1 MKKQVLAL
9 ALFGMTSVA
18 FAQKNEVKALE
29 KAVKSEK
36 YAQTSALIAAAE
48 NVIAN
53 ADDKTKA
60 KYYYL
65 KAKAMLNSTNY
76 KGIATALKEFDANSV
91 SKYKTEISQLK
102 ESVTGKL
109 VNEAIADQGKGNQV
123 ASAEKLLTAYKLSDN
138 LEYLYFASA
147 AYVTAKDYKSAL
159 PLYEELKD
167 KKYTGV
173 RTEYYAY
180 NKATK
185 KEESFPSKEMRT
197 IALKTG
203 SHIKPVDKQ
212 TESVLPSIIKNIAY
226 MHVELGDT
234 EAAVSAIKEARAS
247 EPTNIDL
254 ILTEANLYLQLG
266 KKDKFKTLMEEAVK
280 QDPTNPTL
288 FFNLGVIAAEQGD
301 NEAARKYYQK
311 SIDLNPKDIN
321 ANFNMGALLLSE
333 ETAVVEEMN
342 SLGTSA
348 ADNKKYDA
356 LQEKRNNIYKSALPY
371 LEKVLAVDS
380 KNKDAATTLKNIYS
394 VLGKTDKFK
403 EMKALLETL

>member
-9 ALFGMTSVA
+9 TLFGLTTVA

-36 YAQTSALIAAAE
+36 FAETKSLIAAAE

-65 KAKAMLNSTNY
+65 KAKAMLNSTDY
-76 KGIATALKEFDANSV
+76 KGMAAALKEFKANNT
-91 SKYKTEISQLK
+91 SKYEVEISQLK
-102 ESVTGKL
+102 ENVTGKL
-109 VNEAIADQGKGNQV
+109 VNEAIADQGAGKQA
-123 ASAEKLLTAYKLSDN
+123 ASANKLEAAYRLSGN
-138 LEYLYFASA
+138 LEYLFYAGT
-147 AYVTAKDYKSAL
+147 AYVTAKDYISAL
-159 PLYEELKD
+159 PLYKELKE
-167 KKYTGV
+167 KKYTGIK
-173 RTEYYAY
+173 TEYYAY
-180 NKATK
+180 NKETK
-185 KEESFPSKEMRT
+185 QEESFPNKEMRT

-203 SHIKPVDKQ
+203 SHIKPTEKQ

-226 MHVELGDT
+226 MYVELGDT
-234 EAAVSAIKEARAS
+234 EAAVAAIQDARAS

-280 QDPTNPTL
+280 QDPNNSTL
-288 FFNLGVIAAEQGD
+288 FFNLGVIAAEQGEE
-301 NEAARKYYQK
+301 EAARKYYQK
-311 SIDLNPKDIN
+311 SIELDPKNIN
-321 ANFNMGALLLSE
+321 TNFNMAALILSE
-333 ETAVVEEMN
+333 ETVIVEEMN

-356 LQEKRNNIYKSALPY
+356 LQEKRNAIYTKALPY
-371 LEKVLAVDS
+371 LEKVLEIDA
-380 KNKDAATTLKNIYS
+380 KNKDAANTLKNIYS
-394 VLGKTDKFK
+394 VLGKTAKFK